1 MIVPV
6 WLFEILCTP
15 HRCGFRNSEALAS
28 MNENLHWYVVYTR
41 PRWEKK
47 IAALLQ
53 DKGITHYCPMNK
65 VHRQWSDRMKIV
77 TEPLFKGYVFVQVEE
92 RKKWDIKLIDGIVNY
107 VYWQGKPARVRDEEI
122 ITIKKFLQEFENVEV
137 TETRLAVNDTVVV
150 TDGIMMDYKGIVLEV
165 SGNKAKVLIQ
175 SIGITLSAIFE
186 KKKLIK
192 VDRL

>member
-1 MIVPV
+1 
-6 WLFEILCTP
+6 
-15 HRCGFRNSEALAS
+15 

-137 TETRLAVNDTVVV
+137 
-150 TDGIMMDYKGIVLEV
+150 I
-165 SGNKAKVLIQ
+165 
-175 SIGITLSAIFE
+175 E

>member
-1 MIVPV
+1 M
-6 WLFEILCTP
+6 
-15 HRCGFRNSEALAS
+15 AS

-92 RKKWDIKLIDGIVNY
+92 RKKWDIKLIDGIVNH

-192 VDRL
+192 VDR

>member
-1 MIVPV
+1 M
-6 WLFEILCTP
+6 
-15 HRCGFRNSEALAS
+15 AS

-175 SIGITLSAIFE
+175 SIGITSSAIFE